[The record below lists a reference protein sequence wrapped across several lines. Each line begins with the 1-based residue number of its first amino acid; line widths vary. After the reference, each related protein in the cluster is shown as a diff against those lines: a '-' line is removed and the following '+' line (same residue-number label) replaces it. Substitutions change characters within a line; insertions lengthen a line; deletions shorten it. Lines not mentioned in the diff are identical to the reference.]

1 MTKLKGSG
9 SKVSENES
17 KIVCPYC
24 GKALPK
30 DSEFCQFCG
39 NNLASK
45 QDGVAEDLVAE
56 IIVNELS
63 ESAELIIKK
72 VCLYSIGDERSYIHC
87 YFKSVSERIIN
98 AVLFDVMCFDIFGN
112 ELPIVHN
119 AQILDLSVSRND
131 TFENTKHI
139 YIDNAN
145 VRMVKIKIRKVLLSD
160 GSIIDCDEKTISLHT
175 PVSLEEKLDS
185 KELAQQFV
193 RDTTSFSKYFPERMG
208 YFWQCSCGSI
218 NTDVEIYCNHCKQN
232 QKELFELTN
241 TDLLQERLSAYESE
255 KAARVKIEAEEKRR
269 MDLAQQEEQARI
281 RAENEI
287 RVRNERNLA
296 VLKRMEA
303 TQIAEKRRKKI
314 KIIVGVVIAILITVF
329 IVIEVK
335 KSNYNGQLRNFATES
350 MSEDYTNVYA
360 DVVSIEPVYFVCQ
373 YKESRS
379 GVKIGSGDLWD
390 VVCKCKTVEGKTIWI
405 SVFYQYY
412 PGGNYSKNEEDYK
425 TITYST
431 SNPKRITG
439 DVDTARQV
447 VSELESKIGNIY
459 VLDVRSKITD

>member
-1 MTKLKGSG
+1 M
-9 SKVSENES
+9 SENES

-39 NNLASK
+39 KNLTST
-45 QDGVAEDLVAE
+45 QDGVAEKLVAE

-87 YFKSVSERIIN
+87 YFKSISERIIN
-98 AVLFDVMCFDIFGN
+98 AVLFDIMCFDIFGN

-175 PVSLEEKLDS
+175 PVSLEEKLGS

-193 RDTTSFSKYFPERMG
+193 RDTTSFSKYFPEHVG
-208 YFWQCSCGSI
+208 CFWQCSCGSI
-218 NTDVEIYCNHCKQN
+218 NTDAEAYCNHCKQN

-241 TDLLQERLSAYESE
+241 TNLLQERLSAYELE
-255 KAARVKIEAEEKRR
+255 KEAQAKIEAEEKRM

-287 RVRNERNLA
+287 RIRNERNLA
-296 VLKRMEA
+296 VLKRKEA
-303 TQIAEKRRKKI
+303 AQIAEKRRKKI
-314 KIIVGVVIAILITVF
+314 KIIVGVVIAILITVY
-329 IVIEVK
+329 IVTDVK
-335 KSNYNGQLRNFATES
+335 KSNYNRQLRNFATES

-360 DVVSIEPVYFVCQ
+360 DVVSIEPVYFVYE
-373 YKESRS
+373 YKSRY
-379 GVKIGSGDLWD
+379 GVKTGSGNLWD
-390 VVCKCKTVEGKTIWI
+390 VVCRCKTVEGKTIWI

-412 PGGNYSKNEEDYK
+412 PGGNCSKNEEDYK

-439 DVDTARQV
+439 YVDTARQV
-447 VSELESKIGNIY
+447 VYELESQIGNIY
-459 VLDVRSKITD
+459 VLNVGNEITD